1 VGNGNANGAPE
12 PGESNVQMWFDLLS
26 TGLNTA
32 TGVTATVQSLTAG
45 VTVTQPSISFEDMPL
60 GALERNAFPALISV
74 APSVACGSNAT
85 IRVNVTTAQGP
96 FTINYTVKMGP
107 TTNICAAPSSY
118 CAGDFNDDGFI
129 DDTDFVLFAIAYD
142 QLNSG
147 GGDLDFD
154 TLTDDADFVLFATA
168 YDALVCP

>member
-1 VGNGNANGAPE
+1 
-12 PGESNVQMWFDLLS
+12 
-26 TGLNTA
+26 
-32 TGVTATVQSLTAG
+32 
-45 VTVTQPSISFEDMPL
+45 
-60 GALERNAFPALISV
+60 
-74 APSVACGSNAT
+74 
-85 IRVNVTTAQGP
+85 
-96 FTINYTVKMGP
+96 MGP

-147 GGDLDFD
+147 GGDLNFD
-154 TLTDDADFVLFATA
+154 TLTDDTDFVLFATA